1 MKVEELRIL
10 KQKLEEEKAD
20 FINQI
25 AGLEKSLTDSSLR
38 ESIGELSAYDNHP
51 ADIGDELFERS
62 KDLALSD
69 NAQVMLDGVETA
81 FRKMD
86 DGTYGC
92 CDVCGKEIPLDRLEA
107 IPWARE
113 CVHCQRR
120 EDLAD
125 PRERPL
131 EELVLAPP
139 FQRTFLDD
147 DPLDSVGFDGED
159 ALQAVMRYGSS
170 DSPQDVSGSHDYK
183 DLFFNSDEQE
193 GIVDP
198 ADAIIDHVN
207 QRTNRRI

>member
-1 MKVEELRIL
+1 MEAQELKIL
-10 KQKLEEEKAD
+10 KQKLVEEKKD
-20 FINQI
+20 FVNQI
-25 AGLEKSLTDSSLR
+25 TGLEKTLSSTLR

-62 KDLALSD
+62 KDIALRD
-69 NAQVMLDGVETA
+69 NAEIMLNGVETA

-92 CDVCGKEIPLDRLEA
+92 CDICGQQIPLERLEA

-120 EDLAD
+120 EDLSD
-125 PRERPL
+125 QKGRPV
-131 EELVLAPP
+131 EELLLAPP

-147 DPLDSVGFDGED
+147 DPVDSVGFDGED

-170 DSPQDVSGSHDYK
+170 DSPQDIPGSHDYN
-183 DLFFNSDEQE
+183 DLFLNGHEE
-193 GIVDP
+193 AGIVDP
-198 ADAIIDHVN
+198 ADRIVDHAYRHRN
-207 QRTNRRI
+207 HKI